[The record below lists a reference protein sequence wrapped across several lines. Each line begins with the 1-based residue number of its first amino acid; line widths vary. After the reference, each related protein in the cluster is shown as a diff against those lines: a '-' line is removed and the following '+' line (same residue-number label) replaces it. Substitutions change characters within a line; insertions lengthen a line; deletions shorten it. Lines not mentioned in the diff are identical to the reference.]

1 MYYCNMYSFKTK
13 LRVRYGETDQMSFVY
28 YGVYAQYYEVG
39 RVELLRSLGVSYKEI
54 EAMGFALPV
63 VNLNINY
70 KKPALY
76 DDELTIKTTIKAMP
90 SAKIVFNYETFNE
103 NGDLLN
109 TGEVVLV
116 FVNKETGK
124 PCFAPEIIMKKIQ
137 EKLVKI

>member
-1 MYYCNMYSFKTK
+1 MYSFKTK

-76 DDELTIKTTIKAMP
+76 DDELTIKTTIKAIP

-137 EKLVKI
+137 EKLIKI

>member
-1 MYYCNMYSFKTK
+1 MYSFETK
-13 LRVRYGETDQMSFVY
+13 LRVRYGETDQMGFVY

-54 EAMGFALPV
+54 EVMGFALPV

-76 DDELTIKTTIKAMP
+76 DDKLTIKTTIKAMP
-90 SAKIVFNYETFNE
+90 SVKIIFDYETFNE
-103 NGDLLN
+103 HGDLLN

-124 PCFAPEIIMKKIQ
+124 PCFTPEMIMNRFK
-137 EKLVKI
+137 ERLA